1 MPPAYFDQV
10 QLAIAKHTQLLLQQ
24 QQDSNT
30 LIYAGKSSLTL
41 LYKTMPSMYIA
52 GIYKH
57 HLRLIYNLMTRSL
70 ILEMIWWIILNFT
83 YTNQNYY

>member
-24 QQDSNT
+24 PQQDSNI

-41 LYKTMPSMYIA
+41 LYKTMPSLYQQQ
-52 GIYKH
+52 H
-57 HLRLIYNLMTRSL
+57 NS
-70 ILEMIWWIILNFT
+70 ILK
-83 YTNQNYY
+83 YVV